1 MHALRAIYIIWYR
14 EILRWWRDRSRIVSS
29 FAMPILMLF
38 IFGSGL
44 SPAMGNLTSN
54 LPLGG
59 EKATPGDGGIDF
71 VQFIFPGTIGMNV
84 LMLSLMSGI
93 SIVWDREFGFLREI
107 LVAPVS
113 RTTVALGKVLGGSTR
128 GIVQGLLL
136 LVLAP
141 LVGMSITLHMVTRLI
156 PLLFLAS
163 FAMTS
168 LGVLLAA
175 RMKSIE
181 GFQAL
186 MQFLMMPMIFLSGA
200 LFPMRNLPSWMNIL
214 VKINP
219 VTYAVDPL
227 RRVVFEAQDVPEIV
241 LQMFPQLGLGVEVF
255 GHAMTIRDDVLV
267 IGIFGM
273 VMIFL
278 AVWVFNRQ
286 EE

>member
-1 MHALRAIYIIWYR
+1 MHTLRSIYIIWYR
-14 EILRWWRDRSRIVSS
+14 EILRWWRDRSRIVGS

-44 SPAMGNLTSN
+44 SPAMGNLTAN
-54 LPLGG
+54 LPLGEG
-59 EKATPGDGGIDF
+59 EQTASGGVDF
-71 VQFIFPGTIGMNV
+71 VQFIFPGTIGMTV
-84 LMLSLMSGI
+84 LMMSLMSGI

-113 RTTVALGKVLGGSTR
+113 RTAVALGKVLGGSTL

-141 LVGMSITLHMVTRLI
+141 LVGISVTPYMVTRLI

-168 LGVLLAA
+168 LGVLVAA
-175 RMKSIE
+175 QMRSIQ
-181 GFQAL
+181 GFQML
-186 MQFLMMPMIFLSGA
+186 MQFLTMPMIFLSGA

-227 RRVVFEAQDVPEIV
+227 RRVVFEAQDMPEMV
-241 LQMFPQLGLGVEVF
+241 LRLFPQMGLGVEIF

-267 IGIFGM
+267 IGIFGAAM
-273 VMIFL
+273 VFL
-278 AVWVFNRQ
+278 AIWMFNRQ